1 MKITGIGV
9 DITKNSRIK
18 NMLKNRQFINRVFS
32 KDEINSSRKKFDK
45 TSFFAIRFAAKEAY
59 SKS

>member
-32 KDEINSSRKKFDK
+32 KDEINSSKKSLIKFPFLQKDLLQK
-45 TSFFAIRFAAKEAY
+45 RLFQNP
-59 SKS
+59 